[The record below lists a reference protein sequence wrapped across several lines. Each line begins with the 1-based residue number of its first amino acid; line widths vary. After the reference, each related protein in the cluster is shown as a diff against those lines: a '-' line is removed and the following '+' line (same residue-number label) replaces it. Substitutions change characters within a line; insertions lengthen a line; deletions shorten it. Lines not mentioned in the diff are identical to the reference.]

1 VPWNADDK
9 SEYGDFAVSNEK
21 RFDLF
26 LLFGLAF
33 TTCSIAANSTLSID
47 DYLETGYVDAVL
59 ASAPF
64 SKGVNF
70 SGWFE
75 SSSAQRISFSQYDEQ
90 DFANVKSLGADVIR
104 LPVRLHDMT
113 NGEPDYTL
121 DPFLLRFL
129 DLAVD
134 WAEKY
139 QLYLIIDN
147 HSFHPVDPTD
157 DDIAN
162 ILLPV
167 WAQIARRYKDRPYV
181 VYEILNEPHGIS
193 DEQWGAIQGMAVET
207 IREHDQKTPIIVGG
221 TDYNSYNKLSA
232 LPHYADTNLIY
243 TFHYYDPFLFTHQGA
258 SWTPPFEYISGIPF
272 PADERRMPKVPSIL
286 RGTWAEN
293 AMREYPQDSSPS
305 KLLAVMD
312 KVVAFSNER
321 NVPVFCGEF
330 GVYMR
335 SSPPEDRV
343 LWYEFAANALD
354 KRNIPR
360 ASWDYYGGFGV
371 FNFEGKGDFNSDL
384 NTGVVCAMG
393 FTPPVQTPRPAGP
406 LRSGFTLFEDYPG
419 REISSGFWGDEDTDF
434 SFYETNAAEG
444 EFAIRWVNVGLY
456 NAFFFAFRRNGDFSE
471 LAEAGYIL
479 EFLAR
484 TERPVSF
491 AVRFLNHEN
500 AASIPWRMAF
510 DIDENNLPPDGEWH
524 RIRIPLRDMHEQ
536 GAWVGM
542 EERWLNPR
550 NEFTWENVDRL
561 EFAAEHMA
569 LKGYSIWF
577 DSIKITGP

>member
-1 VPWNADDK
+1 MKNK
-9 SEYGDFAVSNEK
+9 L
-21 RFDLF
+21 DLL
-26 LLFGLAF
+26 LLFGLVF
-33 TTCSIAANSTLSID
+33 TTCGITANSTLSIN

-59 ASAPF
+59 ASVPF
-64 SKGVNF
+64 SRGINF

-75 SSSAQRISFSQYDEQ
+75 SSSAQRISFTQYDEQ
-90 DFANVKSLGADVIR
+90 DFADVKSLGVDVIR

-113 NGEPDYTL
+113 NGEPSHTL
-121 DPFLLRFL
+121 DPLFFKLLDF
-129 DLAVD
+129 AVD

-139 QLYLIIDN
+139 QIYLIIDN
-147 HSFHPVDPTD
+147 HSFHPVDPTT
-157 DDIAN
+157 DDIDKV
-162 ILLPV
+162 LLPV
-167 WAQIARRYKDRPYV
+167 WAQVAQRYKDRPYV

-193 DEQWGAIQGMAVET
+193 DERWGEVQGMAIET
-207 IREHDQKTPIIVGG
+207 IRRYDQKTPIIVGG

-232 LPHYADTNLIY
+232 LPYYDDPNLIY

-258 SWTPPFEYISGIPF
+258 SWSPPLEYLVGIPF
-272 PADERRMPKVPSIL
+272 PADKSRMPKVPFRL
-286 RGTWAEN
+286 WGTWVRN
-293 AMREYPQDSSPS
+293 AVREYPNDSSPS
-305 KLLAVMD
+305 KLLDIMD

-335 SSPPEDRV
+335 FSPPEDRV
-343 LWYEFAANALD
+343 LWYEFASNALD

-371 FNFEGKGDFNSDL
+371 FNFEGKGDFHSDL
-384 NTGVVCAMG
+384 NTDVVRAMG
-393 FTPPVQTPRPAGP
+393 FTPPVQVPRLVEP
-406 LRSGFTLFEDYPG
+406 LRTGFTLFDDYTS

-434 SFYETNAAEG
+434 SFYGTNAAEG
-444 EFAIRWVNVGLY
+444 EFAIHWDNAGQY
-456 NAFFFAFRRNGDFSE
+456 DAFFFAFRRNGDFSE
-471 LAEAGYIL
+471 LFEAGYCI

-491 AVRFLNHEN
+491 SVRFLNHEN
-500 AASIPWRMAF
+500 AASIPWRMVYM
-510 DIDENNLPPDGEWH
+510 IDENNLPPDGKWH
-524 RIRIPLRDMHEQ
+524 KIRIPLRDMYEQ

-550 NEFTWENVDRL
+550 NEFTWGNIERL
-561 EFAAEHMA
+561 EFAAEDMS